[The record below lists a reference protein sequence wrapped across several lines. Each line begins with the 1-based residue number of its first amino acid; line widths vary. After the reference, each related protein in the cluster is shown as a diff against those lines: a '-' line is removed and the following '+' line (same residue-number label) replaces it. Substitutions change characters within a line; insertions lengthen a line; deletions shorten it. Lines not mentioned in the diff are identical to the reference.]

1 MNDAHAEGTGMG
13 ILKSPTI
20 HTKQS
25 KGKNTLALVILP
37 LMNLTQIHCYSKLEG
52 TPPPQKKTKQNKT
65 KQKKQT
71 KKKQKKTGLLAAIA
85 RVH

>member
-1 MNDAHAEGTGMG
+1 MNDAHAEGKGVE

-37 LMNLTQIHCYSKLEG
+37 LVNLTQIHCYSKLEG
-52 TPPPQKKTKQNKT
+52 TPPPKK
-65 KQKKQT
+65 KKKKT
-71 KKKQKKTGLLAAIA
+71 KKKQQKKTTTKKKTQ
-85 RVH
+85 VC